1 MGSENRKFKDRKHKM
16 AWLKWM
22 QKNIKET
29 IMARTVNWMVVRER
43 FWDI

>member
-1 MGSENRKFKDRKHKM
+1 MGSKNRKFKDRKHKM